1 MYVTKTDY
9 KRRIDADLLNQIIT
23 EGTNNGDDLLTDVS
37 KAAEDT
43 ISTLAGVLYD
53 VAPEFQK
60 AGADRNGLILTWA
73 INIATYEMYQRIDD
87 EQVPEKVIKNY
98 DDTMEDLVKVSK
110 GQFPLNLPS
119 KPADPPAGGEG
130 HQAAQ
135 TEGAG
140 LRRMG
145 SQKKRTHII

>member
-1 MYVTKTDY
+1 MYVLKPDY
-9 KRRIDADLLNQIIT
+9 KRRIDADLLNQIIA
-23 EGTNNGDDLLTDVS
+23 EGNNNGDDLLATVS

-53 VAPEFQK
+53 IAPEFEK
-60 AGADRNGLILTWA
+60 AGIDRNGLLLTWA
-73 INIATYEMYQRIDD
+73 VNIATYEMYQRIDD
-87 EQVPEKVIKNY
+87 AQVPEKVIKNY

-110 GQFPLNLPS
+110 GQYPLNLPP
-119 KPADPPAGGEG
+119 KPANPVQGAGTESVD
-130 HQAAQ
+130 

-145 SQKKRTHII
+145 SQKKRTHTP

>member
-23 EGTNNGDDLLTDVS
+23 EGSNNGDDLLADVS

-43 ISTLAGVLYD
+43 IGTLAGVLYD
-53 VAPEFQK
+53 LATEFQN
-60 AGADRNGLILTWA
+60 AAAQRNGLVLTWA
-73 INIATYEMYQRIDD
+73 INIATYELYQRIDD

-110 GQFPLNLPS
+110 GQYPLNLPP
-119 KPADPPAGGEG
+119 KPADPVQGEG
-130 HQAAQ
+130 TEGVG

-140 LRRMG
+140 LRRIG
-145 SQKKRTHII
+145 SQKKRTHLP